1 MSKKDR
7 LTTADFRKL
16 RPGRRFHGALVTLS
30 VASLE
35 KGPARYSCVVSKKV
49 SPLATTRNRIKRR
62 LRNAVVAAGI
72 PRQPLALVFTAK
84 KSSVDAAYRDIIA
97 DVSSVLRNIR
107 S

>member
-16 RPGRRFHGALVTLS
+16 RPGRRFHGAFVTLS

-49 SPLATTRNRIKRR
+49 SPLATTRNLIKRR
-62 LRNAVVAAGI
+62 CRNAVVAAGV
-72 PRQPLALVFTAK
+72 PDAPLALVFTAK
-84 KSSVDAAYRDIIA
+84 QGAKEAAYKDIAKDIA
-97 DVSSVLRNIR
+97 DLIQKLD
-107 S
+107 